1 MHLALYFATFS
12 LTFCCILHC
21 I

>member
-12 LTFCCILHC
+12 LEFCCILHC

>member
-1 MHLALYFATFS
+1 MHLALYFTTFS